1 MTQTKAAQVASALIT
16 AGFPCTARTDGQGNW
31 FIRSQ
36 STTGFDVPVG
46 TVATFV
52 TNQGINGNVAE
63 VEYS

>member
-1 MTQTKAAQVASALIT
+1 MNQTKAAQVASALIT
-16 AGFPCTARTDGQGNW
+16 AGFPCSVRVDAQGNW

-36 STTGFDVPVG
+36 STAFDVPVG

-52 TNQGINGNVAE
+52 NNQGISGNVAE